1 MCQGN
6 FRKHLM
12 FGWEPFSKGSGE
24 FGVEVEV
31 EKGRVRPL
39 EGALQVFMR
48 PIRAHRFLSPI
59 LSYA

>member
-1 MCQGN
+1 
-6 FRKHLM
+6 M